1 MTVLYRRGGY
11 STQLHRPNLLRHKGD
26 DGVVIG
32 IDEIID
38 SSLVTLGGNS
48 RDGAESSQRPR
59 PEAHCRT
66 SCRNTPAF
74 IGRAEL
80 DTSHIRRRTS
90 SPGLGGDS
98 TNNTASRECVPIR

>member
-38 SSLVTLGGNS
+38 SSLVLCL
-48 RDGAESSQRPR
+48 A
-59 PEAHCRT
+59 
-66 SCRNTPAF
+66 
-74 IGRAEL
+74 
-80 DTSHIRRRTS
+80 
-90 SPGLGGDS
+90 
-98 TNNTASRECVPIR
+98 NN